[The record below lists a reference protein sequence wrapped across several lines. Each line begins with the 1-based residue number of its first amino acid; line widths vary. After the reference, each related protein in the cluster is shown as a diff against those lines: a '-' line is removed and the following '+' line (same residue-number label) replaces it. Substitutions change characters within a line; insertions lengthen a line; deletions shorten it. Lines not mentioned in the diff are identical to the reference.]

1 MPTSLRLLV
10 ASPIDSEAIEALGAD
25 HDLRI
30 AIGAPEAELADA
42 VRDRQAVIFRSGVEL
57 SRELLDRAAD
67 LRLLVRAGSGIDNLD
82 LDDVARRGI
91 ELHRVPGPGARAV
104 AELTFALLLNL
115 ARQVRAADASL
126 REGRW
131 LKSTLVGHLLEGKTL
146 GIFGLGNIGSTV
158 ARLGRQWGMD
168 VIGCVDR
175 PSPGR
180 AAAFAAEGITLADGD
195 AVLERADYLSIHT
208 PLNSSTRGLI
218 GGRELRLMRPTAY
231 LVNAARGGIVD
242 EMALRS
248 ALVEGRLAGAALD
261 VHLAEGDGHVSP
273 LADLPNVLLTPH
285 IGASTV
291 DTQRE
296 IGREVVKLIRDWEHD
311 HPEVRP
317 IPAGTLAQGGAALAA
332 AQAAQAGQAR

>member
-25 HDLRI
+25 HDLRV
-30 AIGAPEAELADA
+30 AIGASDAELADA
-42 VRDRQAVIFRSGVEL
+42 VRDRQAIIFRSGVEL
-57 SRELLDRAAD
+57 SRALLDRATE

-91 ELHRVPGPGARAV
+91 ELRRVPGPGARAV

-115 ARQVRAADASL
+115 ARQVRVADASL

-131 LKSTLVGHLLEGKTL
+131 LKPSLVGHLLAGKTL

-175 PSPGR
+175 PSPER
-180 AAAFAAEGITLADGD
+180 AAAFAAEGITLAEPD
-195 AVLERADYLSIHT
+195 AVLERADFLTIHT
-208 PLNSSTRGLI
+208 PLNASTRRLI
-218 GGRELRLMRPTAY
+218 GDRELRLMRPTAY
-231 LVNAARGGIVD
+231 LVNAARGGVVD
-242 EMALRS
+242 ETALRA

-261 VHLAEGDGHVSP
+261 VHVAEGDGQISP

-296 IGREVVKLIRDWEHD
+296 IGREVVTLIRSWERGHLD
-311 HPEVRP
+311 VKPM
-317 IPAGTLAQGGAALAA
+317 PAATLAQGGAALAA
-332 AQAAQAGQAR
+332 AQAGQAGQAR